1 MEETFVLIGD
11 SDGLIL
17 NSDGVSLHRFDGPL
31 EAPSPHLRCLSVH
44 WVVDG
49 GPSSRAFSDGFL
61 LISILLNSA
70 TSLEKIHRFRS
81 VLIFSY

>member
-1 MEETFVLIGD
+1 MFLLYITFVLIGD

-70 TSLEKIHRFRS
+70 TCCVLENHIE
-81 VLIFSY
+81 YEN